1 MVMTP
6 TTGPAT
12 ESTPGPTPGL
22 PTGKAALRALAGEIA
37 AQLGETEPE
46 PGRLIARALRLLGAD
61 ALLAIVARALE
72 VEASGGMM
80 LPDGSRRRTVGGVF
94 FYLLRTTVGQKEW
107 YRIFRP
113 QTTGHAPP
121 GAHTSQGAPGAPD
134 ALTNGQATAAVAT
147 PFDWATFSAAAMEA
161 MSERGEA
168 TTVKLT
174 VIGRPGKVVERGDVV
189 LVALRSEKAPS
200 FPKGV
205 PAPESATV
213 DYMVLV
219 GRKQWSRVAQAL
231 AADPADKV
239 LIEGYPTVRPDV
251 AGITVHAT
259 SATTTG
265 IQAGKRMAAP
275 AAP

>member
-1 MVMTP
+1 MAMTD
-6 TTGPAT
+6 TTGTTDTTAPTPAT
-12 ESTPGPTPGL
+12 PAMD
-22 PTGKAALRALAGEIA
+22 KAARRALAGEIA
-37 AQLGETEPE
+37 ARLGETEPE
-46 PGRLIARALRLLGAD
+46 PQRLIARALRLLGAEQVQ
-61 ALLAIVARALE
+61 AIVARALE
-72 VEASGGMM
+72 VEAAGGML
-80 LPDGSRRRTVGGVF
+80 LPDGSRRRTPGGVF

-113 QTTGHAPP
+113 QTTGH
-121 GAHTSQGAPGAPD
+121 GGNEAHASQGAPD
-134 ALTNGQATAAVAT
+134 ALTNGLATVAAAT
-147 PFDWATFSAAAMEA
+147 PFDWATFSAAATEA

-168 TTVKLT
+168 TTVTLT
-174 VIGRPGKVVERGDVV
+174 VIGRPGTVVERGDVV
-189 LVALRSEKAPS
+189 LVALCSEKAPS

-231 AADPADKV
+231 ASDPVDKV
-239 LIEGYPTVRPDV
+239 LIEGYPTVQPDF

-265 IQAGKRMAAP
+265 IQAGKRAAQ
-275 AAP
+275 ATSE